1 MEQLKSSKG
10 FLNILFQILFFKWVR
25 GGPNYNIQASLK
37 PKLKSSSCL
46 RPLNGRTTSICQ
58 SPHHPQA
65 LLKRFFPKPHTRL
78 TSLMVVWTAVRSVL
92 QAGRLAV
99 ARRIAS
105 LSGAFCSCFFCRE
118 NDSNQKSTKDHEEYD
133 NEHGTAQRKEL

>member
-1 MEQLKSSKG
+1 MKQFKSRKE
-10 FLNILFQILFFKWVR
+10 FLNILFQILFWGVR
-25 GGPNYNIQASLK
+25 GGPNSNIQASLK
-37 PKLKSSSCL
+37 PMLKPSSCFSL
-46 RPLNGRTTSICQ
+46 LDARTTSTCQ
-58 SPHHPQA
+58 SPYHPQA
-65 LLKRFFPKPHTRL
+65 LLKSFLPKPHTRQAL

-118 NDSNQKSTKDHEEYD
+118 NDLSQKSAQHREDD
-133 NEHGTAQRKEL
+133 NEHGTTAQR